1 VQQLAIARIRAIETA
16 RTVVNISTVGT
27 SAIIYP
33 DGSMHDRLPW
43 YEPGVMVDDVPLST
57 TMTPAVVGG
66 RQVEWFV
73 SFGALAALG
82 AAGWASRRVA
92 PRRSSARGAR

>member
-1 VQQLAIARIRAIETA
+1 
-16 RTVVNISTVGT
+16 VNISTVGT

-33 DGSMHDRLPW
+33 DGSVHHQLVW

-73 SFGALAALG
+73 CFGALLVLG
-82 AAGWASRRVA
+82 LAGLTSR
-92 PRRSSARGAR
+92 PTRRPKGEA